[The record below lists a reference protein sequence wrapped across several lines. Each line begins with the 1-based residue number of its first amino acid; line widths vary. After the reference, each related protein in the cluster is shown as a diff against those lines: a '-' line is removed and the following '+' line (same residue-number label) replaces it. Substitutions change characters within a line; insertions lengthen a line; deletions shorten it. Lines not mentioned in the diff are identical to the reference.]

1 MDSRKLRIVQKV
13 RSLYYRYGIRSVT
26 MDEVARILGISKKT
40 LYEHFRNK
48 QELVREVLAE
58 DYRQS
63 LDFTEEIRNRNLNAI
78 EEMFEMYR
86 MIHGIFK
93 EYNPAVVYDVRKYYP
108 LIYTEMKTSRRK
120 LMYDATLEN
129 MIQGKREGFYR
140 SDLDEAVIAKFHLAR
155 YESLFES
162 DLFTPEDISSFSM
175 YHEAFVYHIYG
186 IVSEKGR
193 VFFEMNFKKFRSS
206 F

>member
-1 MDSRKLRIVQKV
+1 MESRKLKIIQKV

-63 LDFTEEIRNRNLNAI
+63 VEFTADIRSRHLNAI

-93 EYNPAVVYDVRKYYP
+93 EYNPAMVYDVRKYYP
-108 LIYTEMKTSRRK
+108 VLYSEVKTQRRK

-129 MIQGKREGFYR
+129 IIKGKQEGLYR
-140 SDLDEAVIAKFHLAR
+140 SELDEAVISKFHLAR

-162 DLFTPEDISSFSM
+162 DLFSPEDTSSFPM

-186 IVSEKGR
+186 MVSEKGR